1 MITFAER
8 DHNYNI
14 ESSRVLFFDGVRV
27 RAWSEI
33 DEKYSD
39 KTTTTI
45 REIQTRDLKFGGCLG
60 SKADV
65 I

>member
-1 MITFAER
+1 VTTIIILKAE
-8 DHNYNI
+8 Y
-14 ESSRVLFFDGVRV
+14 SFFDGVRV